1 MLKSIKLNKNY
12 FLYGVLSVNI
22 ILFIS
27 FITYILFLYNL
38 LPNNLAIL
46 VYPFFLLSNNT
57 FVVVITLAIES
68 LLIGLY
74 YTKSRKPKPESIE
87 EENIK
92 FKIEHSNNESIE
104 NGLIDQRNEQE
115 LVHSIVDSGFNEE
128 SQDVEIPSV
137 IDFHTISN
145 DLVNNIENDEVIVP
159 DKDDFDLSPQF
170 LETNDELIRDELDFN
185 TDHESEQVLQKI
197 QKETQKFDNVLN
209 DFQFAFYKNIIENDW
224 LYEKASDR
232 ERIGFDKYAIDESKI
247 SLADLEVLQNSKAIY
262 REQIHHPTGQ
272 FYVYS
277 AIKNIEKS
285 IIFESIRRITRK
297 KRLKFTK
304 RKISFPNWKEFGLA
318 KQTWQFD
325 FEVPQLNIIG
335 CIWSKDSFLTI
346 DKKSGEK
353 KLLSDKKNELKT
365 LIAAVTLKLKE
376 EGKALIITSVKE
388 EANFIKRLVKATG
401 WGDVKVLYFSNHSF
415 FNEFEKLLKHND

>member
-57 FVVVITLAIES
+57 FVVVITLVIES

-74 YTKSRKPKPESIE
+74 YTKSRKPKPEPIE

-104 NGLIDQRNEQE
+104 NGLIDQRDEQE

-128 SQDVEIPSV
+128 SRDVEIPSV

-145 DLVNNIENDEVIVP
+145 ELVNNIENDEVIVP

-185 TDHESEQVLQKI
+185 TDQESEQVLQKI
-197 QKETQKFDNVLN
+197 KKETQKFDNILN

-388 EANFIKRLVKATG
+388 EVNFIKRLVKATG

>member
-1 MLKSIKLNKNY
+1 M
-12 FLYGVLSVNI
+12 
-22 ILFIS
+22 
-27 FITYILFLYNL
+27 
-38 LPNNLAIL
+38 
-46 VYPFFLLSNNT
+46 
-57 FVVVITLAIES
+57 
-68 LLIGLY
+68 IGLY
-74 YTKSRKPKPESIE
+74 YTKSRKPKPEPIE

-145 DLVNNIENDEVIVP
+145 ELVNNIENDEAIVP

-170 LETNDELIRDELDFN
+170 LETNDELIQNKLNFN

-197 QKETQKFDNVLN
+197 QKETQKFDNILN

-318 KQTWQFD
+318 KQTWRFD

-335 CIWSKDSFLTI
+335 CIWSKDSFLTM

>member
-1 MLKSIKLNKNY
+1 
-12 FLYGVLSVNI
+12 
-22 ILFIS
+22 
-27 FITYILFLYNL
+27 
-38 LPNNLAIL
+38 
-46 VYPFFLLSNNT
+46 
-57 FVVVITLAIES
+57 
-68 LLIGLY
+68 
-74 YTKSRKPKPESIE
+74 
-87 EENIK
+87 
-92 FKIEHSNNESIE
+92 
-104 NGLIDQRNEQE
+104 
-115 LVHSIVDSGFNEE
+115 
-128 SQDVEIPSV
+128 
-137 IDFHTISN
+137 
-145 DLVNNIENDEVIVP
+145 P

-170 LETNDELIRDELDFN
+170 LETNDELIRGELDFN
-185 TDHESEQVLQKI
+185 NDHESEQVLQKI
-197 QKETQKFDNVLN
+197 QKETQKFDNILN

-285 IIFESIRRITRK
+285 IIFETIRRITRK

-318 KQTWQFD
+318 KQTWRFD

-388 EANFIKRLVKATG
+388 EVNFIKRLVKATG